1 MSTLQQFKSE
11 TEGVRNVAT
20 PPRLLAIPLNFFA
33 ITMGLAGLAG
43 VWRLA
48 GDLSHLPAWIGDA
61 LYVVTAGVFL
71 LLIVAFAM
79 KLLLTPKAVMAELTH
94 PVLGPFCSLLPMSGM
109 LLALGLQPYASRV
122 ALVLFLVFF
131 IATVLLG
138 GWMTGQWIVA
148 KLDADTFHPGY
159 FLPTVAGALV
169 GADGAGHFG
178 LIGLGWMSFGI
189 GMMCWVVFGSI
200 MLNRLF
206 FRADLPPGLV
216 PTLAIEMAPPVVAG
230 NAYFTLTSGRMDSV
244 AYVLAGYAVLMV
256 LVQVRLVPL
265 YVKTL
270 FAPSFWALTFAYA
283 AVASD
288 AMRWITVEHPSGA
301 IVLGSVLLAAITF
314 LIAGMALRS
323 LIALRQGT
331 FLPAS

>member
-148 KLDADTFHPGY
+148 KLDAETFHPGD

>member
-148 KLDADTFHPGY
+148 KLDAETFHPGD

-189 GMMCWVVFGSI
+189 GMMCWVVLGSI

>member
-148 KLDADTFHPGY
+148 KLDAETFHPGD

-230 NAYFTLTSGRMDSV
+230 NAYFTLMSGRIDIV

>member
-148 KLDADTFHPGY
+148 KLDAETFHPGD

-216 PTLAIEMAPPVVAG
+216 PTLAIEMAPPV
-230 NAYFTLTSGRMDSV
+230 
-244 AYVLAGYAVLMV
+244 
-256 LVQVRLVPL
+256 
-265 YVKTL
+265 
-270 FAPSFWALTFAYA
+270 
-283 AVASD
+283 
-288 AMRWITVEHPSGA
+288 MRWITVEHPSGA

>member
-79 KLLLTPKAVMAELTH
+79 KLVLTPKAVMAELTH

-148 KLDADTFHPGY
+148 KLDAETFHPGD

-189 GMMCWVVFGSI
+189 GMMCWVVLGSI

-230 NAYFTLTSGRMDSV
+230 NAYFTLMSGRIDIV